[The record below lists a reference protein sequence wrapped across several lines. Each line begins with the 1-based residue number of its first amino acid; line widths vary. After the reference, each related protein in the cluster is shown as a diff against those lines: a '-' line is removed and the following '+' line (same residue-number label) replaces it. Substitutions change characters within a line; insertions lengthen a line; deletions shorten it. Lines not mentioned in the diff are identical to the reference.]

1 MSTNKIPKNIE
12 DLQNFKNMFDNN
24 VIELIKPSIKEKS
37 NEKVLK
43 FIEIIKERPEYWFEF
58 ISISIFHQNF
68 QIMKYMIETFRITP
82 TQNPT
87 LNALNFYNNIL
98 PDNSDLI
105 IKDQKELYIDFD
117 CPLILQAC
125 IGGDEEIFFYLMKH
139 QFGKNI
145 LNVNG
150 IIGLSKKQKNAFTS
164 NVIGACSYYGRY
176 KLLEYLI
183 QNYKFDLNFFSSE
196 KKAKNK
202 HSSFIKEYTNLTPI
216 SLSILSEISSDD
228 DIIKVIKLLFD
239 AKASLNECDCNGNNI
254 LHIGVK
260 SGKINV
266 IKFLIEE
273 LNVKNLC
280 NQINK
285 NGQTPLGIAQ
295 YLKNNDIIDYLK
307 KQTEVS
313 NEKLEEELLEL
324 IQSTHKKNQGKKK
337 KGKKNND
344 IPLLNTSS
352 YKETLEISSSND
364 KSINENNQKD
374 LKEIKNE
381 EKEEENENENEEE
394 EEEKEIEKN
403 YQLDKKD
410 NSYGYRNKT
419 YNNYN
424 DNNNYNVN
432 NNYYYEKRGYNKY
445 YNKNKKY
452 NYNDS
457 YNNKNRKNNSYYNY
471 YEKGNNIEVE
481 IDDNYNPIKQEYNSI
496 DNKKFYNYENNN
508 YNYKIG
514 LPIKKRRKNQN
525 KNRNDNLNEKNEK
538 EKEEIIEREEKKTN
552 ENQTNIN
559 SESIKLK
566 NKIEIE
572 PQKKTPLTAMNIEEN
587 ELKKEEKTKIEEKK
601 IEIVKPKNDYLNEE
615 LEESNEDNVYDDDFL
630 QEDENEQENN
640 INSQNQNPIQN
651 DLDYINLYN
660 KYIQLEKKF
669 NIISKEKEELE
680 NYIRNSYLLNKR
692 NTNTILSNED
702 NINDLIL
709 LANKEL
715 EEKNKIIE
723 VLNNKLA
730 LSDLKNIQN
739 FSLSKLKELKEKFT
753 ENLKKINE
761 AFNIY
766 NK

>member
-68 QIMKYMIETFRITP
+68 QIMKYMIETFRIKP

-87 LNALNFYNNIL
+87 LNALSFYNNIL

-139 QFGKNI
+139 QFGKNL
-145 LNVNG
+145 LNLNG

-176 KLLEYLI
+176 KLLNYLI

-228 DIIKVIKLLFD
+228 DIIKIIKLLFD
-239 AKASLNECDCNGNNI
+239 AKASLNESDCNGNNI
-254 LHIGVK
+254 LHIAVK
-260 SGKINV
+260 SGKINI

-273 LNVKNLC
+273 LNLKNLS

-285 NGQTPLGIAQ
+285 NGQTPLAIAQ
-295 YLKNNDIIDYLK
+295 NLKNNDIIDYLK
-307 KQTEVS
+307 KQSEVS
-313 NEKLEEELLEL
+313 NEKLEEDLLEL
-324 IQSTHKKNQGKKK
+324 IQSTNKKNEGKKK

-352 YKETLEISSSND
+352 YKETLQISTSND
-364 KSINENNQKD
+364 KRNNENNQKD
-374 LKEIKNE
+374 LNNNLKMDIKNE
-381 EKEEENENENEEE
+381 ENEEENENENEENKE
-394 EEEKEIEKN
+394 EEEEEEEIGQK
-403 YQLDKKD
+403 YQLYKKD
-410 NSYGYRNKT
+410 NSYGYRNKN
-419 YNNYN
+419 YYNYN
-424 DNNNYNVN
+424 DNK
-432 NNYYYEKRGYNKY
+432 NYYYDKRGYNNY
-445 YNKNKKY
+445 YNKTKKY

-481 IDDNYNPIKQEYNSI
+481 ITDNYNPIKQEYNSF
-496 DNKKFYNYENNN
+496 DNKKFYNYENDNF
-508 YNYKIG
+508 NYK
-514 LPIKKRRKNQN
+514 RKNKYN
-525 KNRNDNLNEKNEK
+525 NRNDNFNVRKEK
-538 EKEEIIEREEKKTN
+538 EKEGKKID
-552 ENQTNIN
+552 ENKTNIN
-559 SESIKLK
+559 SEDIKLK

-572 PQKKTPLTAMNIEEN
+572 PKIETPITEMNKEED
-587 ELKKEEKTKIEEKK
+587 EIKKEEKTKIEIEKK
-601 IEIVKPKNDYLNEE
+601 IEIERPKNDYLNEE
-615 LEESNEDNVYDDDFL
+615 LEQSNEDEGYDDDFL
-630 QEDENEQENN
+630 QEDENEQEKNL
-640 INSQNQNPIQN
+640 NSQNQNPIKN

-660 KYIQLEKKF
+660 KYIQLEKQF
-669 NIISKEKEELE
+669 ETISKEKEELE
-680 NYIRNSYLLNKR
+680 NYVINTYLFNKR
-692 NTNTILSNED
+692 NTQTVISNEE
-702 NINDLIL
+702 NINDLIN

-715 EEKNKIIE
+715 EEKNKIIGK
-723 VLNNKLA
+723 LNNKLA
-730 LSDLKNIQN
+730 LNDLSNIQN
-739 FSLSKLKELKEKFT
+739 FSLSKLKELKEKFS

-761 AFNIY
+761 AVDIY

>member
-1 MSTNKIPKNIE
+1 MSTNKIPKKVE
-12 DLQNFKNMFDNN
+12 ELQNFQNILNNN

-37 NEKVLK
+37 NENVLK
-43 FIEIIKERPEYWFEF
+43 FIEVIKERPENWFEF
-58 ISISIFHQNF
+58 TSISIFHQNF

-381 EKEEENENENEEE
+381 EKEEENENEEE

-587 ELKKEEKTKIEEKK
+587 ELKKEEKTKIEKKK
-601 IEIVKPKNDYLNEE
+601 IEIEKPKNDYLNEE

-640 INSQNQNPIQN
+640 LNSQNQNPIQN